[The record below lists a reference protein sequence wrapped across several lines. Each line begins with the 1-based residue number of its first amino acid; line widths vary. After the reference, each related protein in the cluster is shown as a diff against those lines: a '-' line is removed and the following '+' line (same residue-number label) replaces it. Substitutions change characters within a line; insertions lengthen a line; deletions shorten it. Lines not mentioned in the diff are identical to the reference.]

1 MIPPLHF
8 GGIKGKSAKDAIL
21 CAVHD
26 INAAHN
32 HNPVAS
38 SLTFD
43 ISGFFSNISWPNLL
57 TALRAKHTPP
67 PMVKWVDSFLTDR
80 QTAMCLDGICGELQP
95 TMMGIPQGSPISPPL
110 SGLYM
115 TSLTDKLNQE
125 MDPTRLGL
133 NLEELARQ
141 DKATKTNLILYVDD
155 GKLTVASV
163 LTAVLNLLSVAVE
176 RSAELCCNI
185 A

>member
-1 MIPPLHF
+1 
-8 GGIKGKSAKDAIL
+8 
-21 CAVHD
+21 
-26 INAAHN
+26 
-32 HNPVAS
+32 
-38 SLTFD
+38 
-43 ISGFFSNISWPNLL
+43 
-57 TALRAKHTPP
+57 
-67 PMVKWVDSFLTDR
+67 
-80 QTAMCLDGICGELQP
+80 
-95 TMMGIPQGSPISPPL
+95 
-110 SGLYM
+110 M